1 MAAGKVLLVL
11 GLGAA
16 ALALAGGTAHA
27 ESAGGDVPHPGGDT
41 DNPPPDVV
49 QLVTQAAASGNPA
62 LMRSTA
68 DQLDKLGFHKQATG
82 LRTLA
87 AAVEAAQ
94 KGAPPPPGVPPLPGV
109 QPAGPPP
116 GAQAPSGADALAAK
130 LTAQLLL
137 TDPIVNGR
145 TPANSQTDLV
155 TAFQAQE
162 KAKGNLAGNPDGLYG
177 PGSALAVANYGIV
190 PYPPFFWSKNPNTTR
205 KQKAAFKA
213 AMMKKAAADPSRADE
228 WSHVANQAQNT

>member
-27 ESAGGDVPHPGGDT
+27 SEDVPHPGGDT
-41 DNPPPDVV
+41 DNPPADVV
-49 QLVTQAAASGNPA
+49 KLVATAAASGNPA

-82 LRTLA
+82 LRLLA
-87 AAVEAAQ
+87 DAVEAAQ
-94 KGAPPPPGVPPLPGV
+94 KGAAPPPGVPPLPGV
-109 QPAGPPP
+109 QPAPPVSGP
-116 GAQAPSGADALAAK
+116 AAPSGADPLAAK

-137 TDPIVNGR
+137 TDPVANGR
-145 TPANSQTDLV
+145 TPANAQTDLV

-162 KAKGNLAGNPDGLYG
+162 IQRGNIKGKPDGLYG
-177 PGSALAVANYGIV
+177 PGTALAVAGYGIV
-190 PYPPFFWSKNPNTTR
+190 PYPPFFWSKNKATTAR
-205 KQKAAFKA
+205 MKAAFKA
-213 AMMKKAAADPSRADE
+213 AMLKKAAADPARADE